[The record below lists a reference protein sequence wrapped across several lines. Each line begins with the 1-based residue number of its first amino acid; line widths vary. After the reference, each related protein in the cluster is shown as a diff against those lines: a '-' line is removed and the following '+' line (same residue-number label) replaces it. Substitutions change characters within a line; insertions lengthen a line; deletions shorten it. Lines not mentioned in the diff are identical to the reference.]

1 MAVKLK
7 LFACCPLLDYPFI
20 EIKFAHFFNQAMLNH
35 KQQTIKKSV
44 TVSGVGLHT
53 GVQATMTFLPAK
65 PDHGIKFQ
73 RVDLPGQPIIEADCD
88 RVVDVSRGT
97 TIEQSGARVSTIEH
111 TLAALVGL
119 EIDNVLIQIDGP
131 EAPIMDG
138 SSIQFVNALKEV
150 GTEEQNALRDFYEV
164 PDSIFYRES
173 ARGVEIAALPLDDYR
188 VTVMVDYNSPVLG
201 SQHASITSIQQFEKE
216 IASCRTFCFLH
227 ELEMLYKNNLIR
239 GGDLNNAIVIVDRV
253 VETHELDN
261 IAKMLN
267 KPKVEVKKEGI
278 LNNIELRYN
287 NEPARH
293 KLLDIIGDLALAGR
307 PLKAQILAARPGHAA
322 NVAFAKK
329 LKKAMQD
336 SSKQGVPK
344 YNPTLPAVMDINKIV
359 STLPH
364 RYPFLLVDKVIHLDS
379 ERVVGVKNVT
389 ANENFFQGH
398 FPKNP
403 VMPGVLQVEAM
414 AQVGGI
420 LVMNTVPDPENYW
433 TYFLGIDEFR
443 FRKMVFPGD
452 TLVIQCDLLA
462 PIRRGIAK
470 MSGRAYVGN
479 TLVCEGTMTAS
490 IVRKDL

>member
-1 MAVKLK
+1 
-7 LFACCPLLDYPFI
+7 
-20 EIKFAHFFNQAMLNH
+20 MLNH

-44 TVSGVGLHT
+44 TLSGVGLHT
-53 GVQATMTFLPAK
+53 GVQTNMTFVPAK
-65 PDHGIKFQ
+65 PNHGLKFQ
-73 RVDLPGQPIIEADCD
+73 RIDLPGSPIIDADCD
-88 RVVDVSRGT
+88 NVVDVSRGT

-119 EIDNVLIQIDGP
+119 EIDNVLIQLDGP

-138 SSIQFVNALKEV
+138 SSIQFVNVLKEAEY
-150 GTEEQNALRDFYEV
+150 EEQNALRDFFEV
-164 PDSIFYRES
+164 QDGIFYREA
-173 ARGVEIAALPLDDYR
+173 ARNVEIAALPLDDYR
-188 VTVMVDYNSPVLG
+188 VTVMIDYNSPVLG
-201 SQHASITSIQQFEKE
+201 SQHASITNIRQFEKE

-253 VETHELDN
+253 VEPHELDN
-261 IAKMLN
+261 IAKMLG

-329 LKKAMQD
+329 LKKLMRE
-336 SSKQGVPK
+336 SNKRGVPK
-344 YNPTLPAVMDINKIV
+344 YNPSLPPVMDINKITA
-359 STLPH
+359 TLPH
-364 RYPFLLVDKVIHLDS
+364 RYPFLLIDKIIYLDN

-389 ANENFFQGH
+389 MNEPFFQGH
-398 FPKNP
+398 FPGNP
-403 VMPGVLQVEAM
+403 VMPGVLQVEATV
-414 AQVGGI
+414 QTGGI
-420 LVMNTVPDPENYW
+420 LVLNTVPDPENYW
-433 TYFLGIDEFR
+433 TYFLGIEEFR
-443 FRKMVFPGD
+443 FRKMVLPGD
-452 TLVIQCDLLA
+452 TLVIQCDLVA
-462 PIRRGIAK
+462 PIKRGIAK
-470 MSGRAYVGN
+470 MTGRAYVGN

-490 IVRKDL
+490 IVRKNS